1 VNLQSVDELR
11 YLLVFLCE
19 LKFARFFVASLEE
32 AAEVGRI
39 KIQEH
44 TKRNSGEGALVLICI
59 FSLLMFDRL
68 GQ

>member
-1 VNLQSVDELR
+1 MNLQSVDELR

-44 TKRNSGEGALVLICI
+44 KK
-59 FSLLMFDRL
+59 
-68 GQ
+68 

>member
-11 YLLVFLCE
+11 YLLVFFFCKFNE
-19 LKFARFFVASLEE
+19 LKFARFSVASLEE

-44 TKRNSGEGALVLICI
+44 KK
-59 FSLLMFDRL
+59 
-68 GQ
+68 